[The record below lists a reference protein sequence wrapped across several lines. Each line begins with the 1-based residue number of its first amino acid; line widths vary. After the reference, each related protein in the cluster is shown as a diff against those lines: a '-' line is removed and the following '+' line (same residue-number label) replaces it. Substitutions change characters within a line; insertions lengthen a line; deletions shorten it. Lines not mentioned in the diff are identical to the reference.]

1 MEDIADKKE
10 LRKRILKIRNAMP
23 PGERAANSATII
35 SMLTELDDIR
45 RAATIM
51 VFLNFGSEVQTDGL
65 ISWGWEMGKRIVAPL
80 CRPENRTMAPCVIND
95 FSDLETGHYGIR
107 EPIAAEATV
116 APYGEIDVVLIP
128 AVAFDRQGRRV
139 GYGGGYYDRFLP
151 LVPRAARIGVVFS
164 CQIVP
169 EVHADLHD
177 ISAQMIV
184 TEAGII
190 VPAIAVS

>member
-23 PGERAANSATII
+23 SEERAAKSATII

-80 CRPENRTMAPCVIND
+80 CRPEDRTMAPCVIND

-107 EPIAAEATV
+107 EPIAAEVTV
-116 APYGEIDVVLIP
+116 APYEDIDVVLIP

-151 LVPRAARIGVVFS
+151 LVSRAARIGVVFS

>member
-10 LRKRILKIRNAMP
+10 LRKRTLKIRNAMP

-35 SMLTELDDIR
+35 SMLAELDEIR

-80 CRPENRTMAPCVIND
+80 CRPEDRAMAPCVIND

-107 EPIAAEATV
+107 EPRAAEATV
-116 APYGEIDVVLIP
+116 VPYGEIDVVLIP

-169 EVHADLHD
+169 EVHADLYD

-190 VPAIAVS
+190 VPAISVS

>member
-23 PGERAANSATII
+23 SEERAAKSATII

-80 CRPENRTMAPCVIND
+80 CCPEDRTMAPCVIND

-107 EPIAAEATV
+107 EPIAAEVTV
-116 APYGEIDVVLIP
+116 APYEEIDVVLIP

-151 LVPRAARIGVVFS
+151 LVSRAARIGVVFS